1 MKVLFLGYGNMG
13 RALGE
18 AWRDSGRV
26 QTLLA
31 IDPAPL
37 PEGAA
42 PVPGRHASVQ
52 SLQSAGDAA
61 GGVDLVVVAVKPAMA
76 ADALRVLPADW
87 LAQAV
92 VVSVAAGVTVA
103 TLEAALP
110 LGTPVIRV
118 MPNTPAMLRA
128 GCTGL
133 YAAPGVDEAR
143 REQVGALFA
152 TVGSAHW
159 VDQESHID
167 LVTAFSGSGPAY
179 YHLFS
184 EALAQAGVALGL
196 SPELARALAAD
207 TAWGA
212 AALQHQPDADFAALR
227 RAVTSPNGT
236 TAAAIAVFEE
246 GEALR
251 ALVKKAAEAAHRR
264 AVELS
269 AGG

>member
-1 MKVLFLGYGNMG
+1 S
-13 RALGE
+13 GE
-18 AWRDSGRV
+18 
-26 QTLLA
+26 
-31 IDPAPL
+31 
-37 PEGAA
+37 
-42 PVPGRHASVQ
+42 
-52 SLQSAGDAA
+52 AA

-76 ADALRVLPADW
+76 ADALRALPADW
-87 LAQAV
+87 LGQAV

-103 TLEAALP
+103 TLEAVLP

-167 LVTAFSGSGPAY
+167 LVTAISGSGPAY

-196 SPELARALAAD
+196 APELARALAAD

-212 AALQHQPDADFAALR
+212 AALQHQPDAD
-227 RAVTSPNGT
+227 
-236 TAAAIAVFEE
+236 
-246 GEALR
+246 
-251 ALVKKAAEAAHRR
+251 
-264 AVELS
+264 
-269 AGG
+269 